1 MPLLYLAWLLRSVA
15 PGEQP
20 VELRGDLVEPRGRR
34 TLVPAEPG
42 LALLAQKRLD
52 GRAQG
57 LDLPALLLQR
67 VDDVA
72 VAEPEQPST
81 EDEDG
86 ARRGY
91 ASSSS
96 LRPVSAA
103 TALAA
108 STSAPVKPRLSP

>member
-1 MPLLYLAWLLRSVA
+1 VALLDLAWFLYFVA
-15 PGEQP
+15 LGEQP

-34 TLVPAEPG
+34 TLVRAEPG
-42 LALLAQKRLD
+42 LAFLLQERLD
-52 GRAQG
+52 GRAQRF
-57 LDLPALLLQR
+57 DLAALLLEGT
-67 VDDVA
+67 DHVA
-72 VAEPEQPST
+72 VAEAEQPAAKH
-81 EDEDG
+81 EDG
-86 ARRGY
+86 AWRGY